1 MVNPRLIGHMA
12 RTSARCN
19 YITWILGYNLNSI
32 WIVVYH
38 LQNTLETLW
47 RYCPF
52 WSLVASPP
60 SRISRGRKLIF
71 IFSFFLT
78 IYSIY
83 SGARPWPCANAP
95 TTLQENLDL
104 ISKSLLT
111 PHCYLYIFVGR
122 QDHWS
127 GRRTGRHPPGE
138 VSTWR
143 CVWWWWWW
151 SPWWS
156 GVWRWWSW
164 RW

>member
-1 MVNPRLIGHMA
+1 MEGQQTVFDKILP
-12 RTSARCN
+12 SAGPQDTKDPETAFPHWRWLLLLLFPDEDPFQGGRRHPLCSLCPKVSSP
-19 YITWILGYNLNSI
+19 WQPQGGDDHFKNSI

-83 SGARPWPCANAP
+83 SGAWPWPCANAP

-104 ISKSLLT
+104 IS
-111 PHCYLYIFVGR
+111 
-122 QDHWS
+122 
-127 GRRTGRHPPGE
+127 
-138 VSTWR
+138 
-143 CVWWWWWW
+143 
-151 SPWWS
+151 
-156 GVWRWWSW
+156 
-164 RW
+164 